1 MSRCDACYS
10 IITKKDSVCYVC
22 GQKVPHY
29 SSVAST
35 RKRLSLFSNILFL
48 ISLGFTGFSFFSD
61 HKLPLP
67 YSLAVSCTLLAL
79 KLVADRYASQA
90 EERTSPSAPRRSPL

>member
-22 GQKVPHY
+22 GQKVPRY
-29 SSVAST
+29 ASLVSS

-48 ISLGFTGFSFFSD
+48 ISLGFTGFCFFSD
-61 HKLPLP
+61 RKLPLP
-67 YSLAVSCTLLAL
+67 LSLAVSCTLLAL
-79 KLVADRYASQA
+79 KIIADRYANQS
-90 EERTSPSAPRRSPL
+90 EERTNR

>member
-22 GQKVPHY
+22 GQKVPRY
-29 SSVAST
+29 ASLVSS

-48 ISLGFTGFSFFSD
+48 ISLGFTGFCFFSNY
-61 HKLPLP
+61 KLPLP
-67 YSLAVSCTLLAL
+67 LSVAASCTLLGL
-79 KLVADRYASQA
+79 KIIADRYANQS
-90 EERTSPSAPRRSPL
+90 EERTNR

>member
-22 GQKVPHY
+22 GQKVPRY
-29 SSVAST
+29 ANVASA

-48 ISLGFTGFSFFSD
+48 ISLGFTGFCFFSD

-67 YSLAVSCTLLAL
+67 LSVAVSCTLLAL
-79 KLVADRYASQA
+79 KIVADRYANQS
-90 EERTSPSAPRRSPL
+90 EERTNR